1 METIHSNKR
10 YYEKNKLTMVD
21 MFKSENANKAYFEK
35 GKLDNANVLGRDKA
49 KKAIREYLTNNRAE
63 LGKSTIVI
71 CYVTDRGLK
80 YVDLQ
85 NVGDE
90 LTDSMINR
98 SLMVD
103 PVTNKKYE
111 ELNSS
116 SITGATIYGV
126 RIMHMKSPEI
136 KPGTEPKPAVKKKR
150 KMPSKTSIPPR
161 LKLD

>member
-1 METIHSNKR
+1 MEPIHANKR

-49 KKAIREYLTNNRAE
+49 KKAIREYLMSKQSE
-63 LGKSTIVI
+63 LGNSTIVI
-71 CYVTDRGLK
+71 CYITDRGLK

-90 LTDSMINR
+90 LTISMINR
-98 SLMVD
+98 SLMAD
-103 PVTNKKYE
+103 PITNKKYE

-116 SITGATIYGV
+116 SIAGATIYGV
-126 RIMHMKSPEI
+126 SIMHMENPVVKS
-136 KPGTEPKPAVKKKR
+136 GTEPKPAIKKK
-150 KMPSKTSIPPR
+150 KMPSKTSVPPR

>member
-1 METIHSNKR
+1 MTSNR
-10 YYEKNKLTMVD
+10 
-21 MFKSENANKAYFEK
+21 S
-35 GKLDNANVLGRDKA
+35 
-49 KKAIREYLTNNRAE
+49 E

-116 SITGATIYGV
+116 SIAGATIYGV
-126 RIMHMKSPEI
+126 RIMHMVSSPIFQGNMKSPEI

-161 LKLD
+161 LKLV